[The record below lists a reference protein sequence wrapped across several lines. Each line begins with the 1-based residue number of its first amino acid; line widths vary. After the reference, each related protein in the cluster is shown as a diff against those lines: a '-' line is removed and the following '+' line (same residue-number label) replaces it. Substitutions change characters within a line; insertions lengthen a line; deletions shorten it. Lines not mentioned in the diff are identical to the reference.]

1 MTGTT
6 KAASQAAGIAG
17 LQLSQLRVLDALYKD
32 RSVHRAA
39 ARLCITSSAVS
50 HALKKLREAIGDELF
65 TRRSDGMHPT
75 PRAHEIAPALHE
87 ALGLLQS
94 ALTLGDFDPAVATRQ
109 FRIVCLLSLRIAAGP
124 YLARLLCGL
133 GAGVSIEFQQIGTG
147 FVEDLERGRI
157 DLAISTVGKTPPWMH
172 SALILEESMVFAIRK
187 DHPRGK
193 TPLSVAELATFRH
206 VEIQTTDFRDRGLGL
221 PPANGEPEYAL
232 QSMEQA
238 AMTAALAETSLTV
251 SATMI
256 VPDTI
261 TALAIV
267 KATDMIALCP
277 RRVAQAYGDR
287 GEIIMLEPP
296 YPNRPTPMRMIWNA
310 RQQRDSAHIWL
321 RKTIMDIAHSMP
333 VSASHAEDPIGK

>member
-1 MTGTT
+1 M
-6 KAASQAAGIAG
+6 AG

-32 RSVHRAA
+32 RSVLRAA
-39 ARLCITSSAVS
+39 TRLCITSSAVS
-50 HALKKLREAIGDELF
+50 HALKKLREVIGDELF
-65 TRRSDGMHPT
+65 TRQSDGMHPT
-75 PRAHEIAPALHE
+75 ARAHEIAPALRE

-94 ALTLGDFDPAVATRQ
+94 ALTLGDFDPASSTRQ
-109 FRIVCLLSLRIAAGP
+109 FRIACLLSLRIAAGP
-124 YLARLLCGL
+124 NLARLLCGL

-147 FVEDLERGRI
+147 FVEDLERSRI
-157 DLAISTVGKTPPWMH
+157 DLAISTVGKTAPWMR

-193 TPLSVAELATFRH
+193 TPLSVAELATLRH
-206 VEIQTTDFRDRGLGL
+206 VEIQTTDFRARGLGL
-221 PPANGEPEYAL
+221 PLANGEPEYAL
-232 QSMEQA
+232 QSMDKA
-238 AMTAALAETSLTV
+238 AMTAALTDASLTV
-251 SATMI
+251 AATMT
-256 VPDTI
+256 VPDTV

-277 RRVAQAYGDR
+277 RRVTQAYADR

-321 RKTIMDIAHSMP
+321 RQTIMDITRSMP
-333 VSASHAEDPIGK
+333 LSAPHADVT